1 MKFQQLQNEV
11 VTLTPIAQEH
21 IESMANAIGDER
33 IWAHLSVTLR
43 TKEDVITYVE
53 RAIKAREAGE
63 SFMFAIID
71 NKTGSVIGSTSFLAI
86 SAQHRHVEIG
96 STWLTPS
103 AWRTAVNTNCKY
115 LLLRYCFE
123 ELQLH
128 RVQIKTDH
136 LNTRSQQAI
145 ERLGAT
151 KEGILRK
158 HMVRKDGTVR
168 DTVMYSIVREEWPRV
183 KQHLQVKLATV

>member
-1 MKFQQLQNEV
+1 MKFQQLQNEL
-11 VTLTPIAQEH
+11 VTLMPIERAH
-21 IESMANAIGDER
+21 IDSMTAAIDER
-33 IWAHLSVTLR
+33 IWTHLSVTLKTR
-43 TKEDVITYVE
+43 DDVEAYIE
-53 RAIKAREAGE
+53 RAITARAQGE

-71 NKTGSVIGSTSFLAI
+71 NATGAVIGSTSFLNI
-86 SAQHRHVEIG
+86 SEAHGHVEIG
-96 STWLTPS
+96 STWLTPRV
-103 AWRTAVNTNCKY
+103 WRSSVNTSCKT
-115 LLLRYCFE
+115 LLLAYCFE

-151 KEGILRK
+151 KEGVLRK

-168 DTVMYSIVREEWPRV
+168 DTVMYSIIAEEWPHV
-183 KQHLQVKLATV
+183 KIRLQQLQAGR